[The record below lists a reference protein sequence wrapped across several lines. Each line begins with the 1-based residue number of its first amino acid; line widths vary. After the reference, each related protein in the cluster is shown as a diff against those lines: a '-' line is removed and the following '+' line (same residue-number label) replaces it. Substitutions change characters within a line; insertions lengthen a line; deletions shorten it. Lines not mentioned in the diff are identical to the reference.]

1 MITTALVALKV
12 LLIESR
18 EKNLDASRFA
28 LLTRIF
34 IRLNDVMTLIGLAGE
49 ELFYEMGLSVDIT
62 STLKQVL
69 DEGGLNPH

>member
-1 MITTALVALKV
+1 VITTALVALKD

-34 IRLNDVMTLIGLAGE
+34 FRLNDVMTLIGLAGR
-49 ELFYEMGLSVDIT
+49 SC
-62 STLKQVL
+62 STRWGCL
-69 DEGGLNPH
+69 EAGA